1 MNRIK
6 RSVSIITG
14 LLLGIILFS
23 FLATTVKSAP
33 VLPDNNNNR
42 LRERFRERIG
52 QLRSERGIAQRY
64 VNMWF
69 VLSFSLDLGDQDF
82 GAARRIFAK
91 SISKV
96 GLISK
101 GEHIPKGKYKEIF
114 KKLSKDLTRV
124 IGQEKF
130 DKLIE
135 MSDDRSGGRDEW
147 QSDRRRPRRG
157 RMEFGRD
164 GRRLRPN
171 KKVKPKKKPEEL

>member
-14 LLLGIILFS
+14 LLLGLILVS

-33 VLPDNNNNR
+33 VWTDDSNR
-42 LRERFRERIG
+42 LRENFRERIG

-69 VLSFSLDLGDQDF
+69 VLSFSLDLDEQDF
-82 GAARRIFAK
+82 TAARRIFAQ

-96 GLISK
+96 GLTFK
-101 GEHIPKGKYKEIF
+101 EEHIPKGEYKEIF
-114 KKLSKDLTRV
+114 EKLSKDLTRV

-130 DKLIE
+130 DKLIK
-135 MSDDRSGGRDEW
+135 MSNNRSGG
-147 QSDRRRPRRG
+147 QRRPRRG

-164 GRRLRPN
+164 GKRRHPN